1 MTKKA
6 IGFYR
11 VQTKLSLV
19 IVLIVIISLFLSGYI
34 SYRFSSQEIT
44 SLTLNNLLNSVSA
57 VNQEI
62 TLYLDNTASKLS
74 YFAKSDYN
82 LLSAGTSQE
91 DNSDKVNSILI
102 NLKNMTPNAS
112 LVYYGTADKRI
123 YTFPHVDLNPDFD
136 PTSRPWYRGA
146 VEAKGNPFWTDAYKD
161 EVTGNYAIS
170 VSQAV
175 INPLTNEAVGVV
187 GMDLNLYGI
196 ENLLKNV
203 KIGQKGM
210 IFLVD
215 KNGIVFVDSSKK
227 LMGADLSKQA
237 IGQQIMKSKEGN
249 LESKFEGA
257 DSVIIFDTN
266 PITGWKIVG
275 VVNKSDY
282 LSAVSKINRS
292 FVGIIIVFSV
302 VALLAAYLFAKSF
315 TRPIYEVMG
324 AMSKLREGDLTS
336 SVNVKRSDEFGILEQ
351 EYNETVSKLKAI
363 AERVKESSSYLIE
376 ASKNFKEISDNTVSA
391 VEDVAKAVEDIAKG
405 ANVQAQEIS
414 ASVQKVSEF
423 GQDIDKVLKTTQEVR
438 LYSEKAD
445 DVKAKGLE
453 KLEALRESS
462 EEMNKAA
469 IYVFETVRKIKESSR
484 EITAITSV
492 IEEIAD
498 KTNLL
503 SLNAAI
509 EAARAGEAGRGFAV
523 VAEEVKK
530 LAQQSAESTSQIKEI
545 IEEMHSAINLAVE
558 AMQNADQSIV
568 RQNEAVKGT
577 QTAFTE
583 FEDFINNVTKR
594 IDEINSLM
602 NLMQEKKDEIVA
614 SMENIS
620 AISEETAAATEEVS
634 ASTEEQLSAVED
646 LKSAAKN
653 LEEVALELEEA
664 VKVFRI

>member
-6 IGFYR
+6 IRFYR

-19 IVLIVIISLFLSGYI
+19 IVLIVIISLVLSGYI

-44 SLTLNNLLNSVSA
+44 NLTLNNLLNSVSA

-112 LVYYGTADKRI
+112 LVYYGTADKKI

-136 PTSRPWYRGA
+136 PSSRPWYKGA

-249 LESKFEGA
+249 LKSKFEGA

-292 FVGIIIVFSV
+292 FVAIIIVFSV

-363 AERVKESSSYLIE
+363 AKRVKESSSYLIE

-405 ANVQAQEIS
+405 ANDQAQEIS

-530 LAQQSAESTSQIKEI
+530 LAQQSAESTSRIKEI

-577 QTAFTE
+577 QTAFAE

>member
-91 DNSDKVNSILI
+91 DNSDKVSSILI

-112 LVYYGTADKRI
+112 LVYYGTADKKI

-405 ANVQAQEIS
+405 ANDQAQEIS

-469 IYVFETVRKIKESSR
+469 IYMFETVSKIKESSR

>member
-1 MTKKA
+1 MTKKV

-91 DNSDKVNSILI
+91 DNSDKVSSILI

-112 LVYYGTADKRI
+112 LVYYGTADKKI

-405 ANVQAQEIS
+405 ANDQAQEIS

-469 IYVFETVRKIKESSR
+469 IYMFETVSKIKESSR

-509 EAARAGEAGRGFAV
+509 EAARAGETGRGFAV

>member
-91 DNSDKVNSILI
+91 DNSDKVSSILI

-112 LVYYGTADKRI
+112 LVYYGTADKKI

-227 LMGADLSKQA
+227 LMRADLSKQA

-363 AERVKESSSYLIE
+363 AKRVKESSSYLIE

-405 ANVQAQEIS
+405 ANDQAQEIS

-530 LAQQSAESTSQIKEI
+530 LAQQSAESTSRIKEI

-577 QTAFTE
+577 QTAFSE

-664 VKVFRI
+664 VKVFRT

>member
-112 LVYYGTADKRI
+112 LVYYGTADKKI

-363 AERVKESSSYLIE
+363 AKRVKESSSYLIE

-405 ANVQAQEIS
+405 ANDQAQEIS

-577 QTAFTE
+577 QTAFAE

-646 LKSAAKN
+646 LKGAAKN

-664 VKVFRI
+664 VKVFKI

>member
-1 MTKKA
+1 MNKKA
-6 IGFYR
+6 IGLYR

-19 IVLIVIISLFLSGYI
+19 VVLIVIISLLLSGYI
-34 SYRFSSQEIT
+34 SYRFSSQEI
-44 SLTLNNLLNSVSA
+44 SNLTLNNLLNSVSA
-57 VNQEI
+57 VNQEM

-82 LLSAGTSQE
+82 LLSTGTSQE
-91 DNSDKVNSILI
+91 ENSNKVDSMLI

-112 LVYYGTADKRI
+112 LVYYGTADKKI
-123 YTFPHVDLNPDFD
+123 YTFPHVNLDPDFD
-136 PTSRPWYRGA
+136 PTSRPWYKGA
-146 VEAKGNPFWTDAYKD
+146 VEAKGSPFWTDAYKD

-203 KIGQKGM
+203 KIGQKSM

-215 KNGIVFVDSSKK
+215 KNGIVFVDSGKK
-227 LMGADLSKQA
+227 LVGADLSKQA

-257 DSVIIFDTN
+257 DSVIIFNTN

-336 SVNVKRSDEFGILEQ
+336 SVDVKRSDEFGVLEQ
-351 EYNETVSKLKAI
+351 EYNETVSNLKAI
-363 AERVKESSSYLIE
+363 AKRVKESSSYLIE
-376 ASKNFKEISDNTVSA
+376 ASKNFKEISNNTASA

-405 ANVQAQEIS
+405 ANDQAQEIS

-438 LYSEKAD
+438 LYSERAD

-453 KLEALRESS
+453 RLQALKESS

-469 IYVFETVRKIKESSR
+469 VYVFETISRIRESSK

-530 LAQQSAESTSQIKEI
+530 LAQQSAESTSRIKEI
-545 IEEMHSAINLAVE
+545 IEEMHGAISLAVE
-558 AMQNADQSIV
+558 AMQNVDQSIV

-577 QTAFTE
+577 QTAFAE

-620 AISEETAAATEEVS
+620 AISQETAAATEEVS

>member
-91 DNSDKVNSILI
+91 DNSDKVSSILI

-112 LVYYGTADKRI
+112 LVYYGTADKKI

-363 AERVKESSSYLIE
+363 AKRVKESSSYLIE

-405 ANVQAQEIS
+405 ANDQAQEIS

-530 LAQQSAESTSQIKEI
+530 LAQQSAESTSRIKEI

-577 QTAFTE
+577 QTAFSE

-664 VKVFRI
+664 VKVFRT

>member
-1 MTKKA
+1 LTKKA

-112 LVYYGTADKRI
+112 LVYYGTADKKI

-363 AERVKESSSYLIE
+363 AKRVKESSSYLIE

-405 ANVQAQEIS
+405 ANDQAQEIS

-577 QTAFTE
+577 QTAFAE

-646 LKSAAKN
+646 LKGAAKN

-664 VKVFRI
+664 VKVFKI

>member
-292 FVGIIIVFSV
+292 FVGIIIMFSV

-315 TRPIYEVMG
+315 TQPIYEVMG

>member
-112 LVYYGTADKRI
+112 LVYYGTADKKI

-292 FVGIIIVFSV
+292 FVGIIIMFSV

-315 TRPIYEVMG
+315 TQPIYEVMG

-530 LAQQSAESTSQIKEI
+530 LAQQSAESTSRIKEI
-545 IEEMHSAINLAVE
+545 IEEMHSTINLAVE